1 MIPDVLLSDETE
13 QLYFPENYAKAWRRL
28 NIHSLHDLS
37 SREWKTLSEKLI
49 HIHAK
54 AYNWQPESEK
64 LQKQLAATLK
74 ETGAQEAR
82 LKIKALVNQLDF
94 VQQGVVLG

>member
-1 MIPDVLLSDETE
+1 MYS
-13 QLYFPENYAKAWRRL
+13 
-28 NIHSLHDLS
+28 SLIIINNLQDLS
-37 SREWKTLSEKLI
+37 SQERQTPAEKLI

-54 AYNWQPESEK
+54 AYDWQPEPK
-64 LQKQLAATLK
+64 QLQKQLAATLK